1 MSTTRAKF
9 RCHSLEEVKNSE
21 GVVEGRTAKF
31 HPVYG
36 DTPENKEFFK
46 ASPGG
51 SLELYYVNPNVKIEA
66 NKEYYLDLTE
76 APAAQ

>member
-1 MSTTRAKF
+1 MTRAKF
-9 RCHSLEEVKNSE
+9 RCHILEVFNAGTDQEAK
-21 GVVEGRTAKF
+21 TAKF

-46 ASPGG
+46 ATPSGEL
-51 SLELYYVNPNVKIEA
+51 SLCWMNPNVNIEV
-66 NKEYYLDLTE
+66 NKEYFLDITE